1 MQAPS
6 ACNLKKET
14 NMSNFF
20 DNQANTYDFFEL
32 EKNHKKRTLA
42 QLSVDEL
49 KDQLSKK
56 KAILASYND
65 LSVDQM
71 QLFKD
76 EIKQLVW
83 TIGRIKH
90 FIKRSNPV
98 EQVDYISEIAD
109 KDNEIK
115 KRGLIIEQL
124 NFKISNLKHE
134 LKKLSESEAN
144 NISSKNNQIKR
155 LGLQIEDMKEKY
167 AEKIKNVNYSKSRN
181 EEIYNVFKG
190 LVKDTYGMPA
200 YMELIEEA
208 DRIASKILEK

>member
-1 MQAPS
+1 M
-6 ACNLKKET
+6 
-14 NMSNFF
+14 
-20 DNQANTYDFFEL
+20 DFFEL
-32 EKNHKKRTLA
+32 EKNQKKRTLS

-56 KAILASYND
+56 KAILESYND

-76 EIKQLVW
+76 EIKQLVL

-109 KDNEIK
+109 KDDEIK

-200 YMELIEEA
+200 YMELIEES